1 MATRL
6 KKGET
11 LIIKNKFTFNDYP
24 TGKHLLVERKESNYF
39 FWEKKVQKREFK
51 LEKEFICSFSF
62 KGFTYKVTIKKGFIY
77 DGASIPKFAWSLIG
91 SPFTGLYLEAATVH
105 DAIYYSSWEHGRKL
119 ADEVFLFIMLQV
131 GVPSITAKTMFNAV
145 RVGGNSSFN
154 KRKNIDLSEFLK
166 VERVNELSDRLNYG
180 QNEKR
185 PGGKNG

>member
-1 MATRL
+1 MVILSR
-6 KKGET
+6 KGKI
-11 LIIKNKFTFNDYP
+11 LITKNKFSFNDYP
-24 TGKHLLVERKESNYF
+24 TGKHLLVERKESSYF
-39 FWEKKVQKREFK
+39 FWEKKIISREFK
-51 LEKEFICSFSF
+51 LGKNFACSFSF
-62 KGFTYKVTIKKGFIY
+62 KGFTYKITIKKGFIY

-145 RVGGNSSFN
+145 RLGGSSSFN
-154 KRKNIDLSEFLK
+154 KRKDIDLSEFLT